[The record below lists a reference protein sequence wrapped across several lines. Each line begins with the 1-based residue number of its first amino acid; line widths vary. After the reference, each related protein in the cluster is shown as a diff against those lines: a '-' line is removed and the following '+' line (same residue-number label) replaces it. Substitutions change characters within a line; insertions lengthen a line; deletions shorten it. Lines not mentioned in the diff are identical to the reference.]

1 MTKTI
6 HIHLPPGMVVTR
18 TTRDSGDWKESDH
31 PRAKNGQFGSG
42 GGGGSAPAA
51 KEKGRQTSGT
61 EGKQSL
67 GKAELMKHPAANKAD
82 YDYLHRENGMS
93 HEEIKARWD
102 REHAKKNPPP
112 ASSAKPVKHATGTG
126 QSFLPKQGSVQ
137 AGSVTKTGSGF
148 TAKNPNGF
156 KEFFKPDEEHK
167 AKAWAEGKSHKE
179 IAALGSAKP
188 QAPAS
193 SAKPDA
199 RPGWEKNEQ
208 GNQVPAVGAKVK
220 VVNGPENA
228 TVKKVVGNV
237 ATLAYTLKSGGKD
250 YPRLEEFHVTK
261 LYPVAGGSPA
271 KPQAPASSS
280 GAPNWSASNGNWDKA
295 KKEGRELV
303 QAKLQEAKS
312 GGDRTD
318 ALLALKKQAE
328 VEHKKGSYLAA
339 VVVGEVNDYF
349 SRLK

>member
-1 MTKTI
+1 MAKTI

-112 ASSAKPVKHATGTG
+112 APAAKKSTAPSS
-126 QSFLPKQGSVQ
+126 
-137 AGSVTKTGSGF
+137 
-148 TAKNPNGF
+148 
-156 KEFFKPDEEHK
+156 
-167 AKAWAEGKSHKE
+167 
-179 IAALGSAKP
+179 
-188 QAPAS
+188 
-193 SAKPDA
+193 
-199 RPGWEKNEQ
+199 
-208 GNQVPAVGAKVK
+208 GA
-220 VVNGPENA
+220 
-228 TVKKVVGNV
+228 
-237 ATLAYTLKSGGKD
+237 
-250 YPRLEEFHVTK
+250 
-261 LYPVAGGSPA
+261 PA

-303 QAKLQEAKS
+303 QAKLQEAKT

-339 VVVGEVNDYF
+339 VVIGEVNDYF
-349 SRLK
+349 DRVK